1 MRGSET
7 FANNGNERFIF
18 FANKC
23 GLERQFS
30 PLSNV
35 LKCLAQKLRRCDAE
49 LFQLGEG
56 ALFQLIINADV
67 DGGHDAIPVMTFV
80 VTVSRGLVLDKWK
93 FRFQTVS
100 LGFFQA
106 LKSRLVAGFSGTG
119 LVYFW

>member
-1 MRGSET
+1 MRRGET
-7 FANNGNERFIF
+7 FADYGDESFIF
-18 FANKC
+18 FADEC
-23 GLERQFS
+23 GLERQFA

-35 LKCLAQKLRRCDAE
+35 LKCLAQKLRRCDAK
-49 LFQLGEG
+49 LFQLCER

-80 VTVSRGLVLDKWK
+80 VTVSRGGVLDKWE
-93 FRFQTVS
+93 FRYQTVG
-100 LGFFQA
+100 LAYFQA